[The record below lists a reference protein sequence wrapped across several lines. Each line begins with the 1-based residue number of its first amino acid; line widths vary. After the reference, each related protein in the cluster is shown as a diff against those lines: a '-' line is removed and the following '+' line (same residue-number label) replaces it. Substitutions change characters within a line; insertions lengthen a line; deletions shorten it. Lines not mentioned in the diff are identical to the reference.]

1 LKIAVPESLHGI
13 ISSCGLE
20 ISKWQEQLSNI
31 DGRSKSILEKYLG
44 YFNNRRDKDDK
55 NKAFYEKLFF
65 SELFLHYAK
74 NNKGNIALSILTELG
89 DLSLKVPDYISE
101 GIAWLK

>member
-1 LKIAVPESLHGI
+1 MLFVTKG
-13 ISSCGLE
+13 
-20 ISKWQEQLSNI
+20 
-31 DGRSKSILEKYLG
+31 ILEKYLG
-44 YFNNRRDKDDK
+44 YFNNRRDKDNK